1 MKKITKRILLLIMVI
16 AIVINGLPFSIM
28 AETDTNTG
36 NEGITIDLSATGE
49 SIDEV
54 LSNISGLNALATS
67 TNSSVSTSEKL
78 TDSKK
83 DSVEDVIIDAVV
95 EETVEKEDTK
105 EEIKYDAG
113 SVLETPAADFEYTIS
128 DSEVT
133 IDDYIGSATE
143 VVIPAEIEGYPVTSI
158 GGGAFRRCNSLIRI
172 TLPDSVTEIGYSA
185 FEGCSSLAN
194 ITIPESVKTIE
205 QFAFYGCSSLTSI
218 TIPEG
223 VTSIEHS
230 AFGGCSSLTNIT
242 IPDSVTTIIRS
253 AFRGCSS
260 LTNITIP
267 EGVTNIEGYYAFE
280 GCSSLISIIV
290 SSNNINY
297 SSVEGVLFN
306 KDKTELICCPNAKVG
321 AYVIP
326 DSVTTIRPSAF
337 EGCSSLTNITIP
349 DSVTEIGNYAF
360 EGCSSLISII
370 VSSNNI
376 NYSSVEGVL
385 FNKDKTELICC
396 PNAKVGA
403 YVIPDSVTNIGNNAF
418 YGCSSL
424 TSITIPEGVTSIEF
438 TAFSGCS
445 SLTSITIPD
454 SVTKIGDSAFYGC
467 SSLTSIMIPEGVT
480 SIEFYAFEGC
490 SSLTDVYYTGTE
502 IQWNAIAMGDND
514 ELLNATIHFNYVP
527 GAIPEEIT
535 PSVDSNVVV
544 DSDKATVSGIKA
556 ESKPTDVI
564 AQFEGSDNIQIVGK
578 DGNIIADNALVG
590 TGCKVQ
596 LVENG
601 EVKDEVTIVIKGEI
615 DGNGII
621 DSDDAIHLLRN
632 TLFPDDFSVVAEDD
646 IDGSGE
652 YNSDDAIYLLRYTLF
667 PEEFP
672 LK

>member
-1 MKKITKRILLLIMVI
+1 MRINKRSVLLQSVCANRYRQVDKKITNRILLLIMVI

-326 DSVTTIRPSAF
+326 DSVT
-337 EGCSSLTNITIP
+337 
-349 DSVTEIGNYAF
+349 
-360 EGCSSLISII
+360 
-370 VSSNNI
+370 
-376 NYSSVEGVL
+376 
-385 FNKDKTELICC
+385 
-396 PNAKVGA
+396 
-403 YVIPDSVTNIGNNAF
+403 NIGNNAF

>member
-1 MKKITKRILLLIMVI
+1 MKKITNRILLLIMVI

-326 DSVTTIRPSAF
+326 DSVT
-337 EGCSSLTNITIP
+337 
-349 DSVTEIGNYAF
+349 
-360 EGCSSLISII
+360 
-370 VSSNNI
+370 
-376 NYSSVEGVL
+376 
-385 FNKDKTELICC
+385 
-396 PNAKVGA
+396 
-403 YVIPDSVTNIGNNAF
+403 NIGNNAF

>member
-326 DSVTTIRPSAF
+326 DSVT
-337 EGCSSLTNITIP
+337 
-349 DSVTEIGNYAF
+349 
-360 EGCSSLISII
+360 
-370 VSSNNI
+370 
-376 NYSSVEGVL
+376 
-385 FNKDKTELICC
+385 
-396 PNAKVGA
+396 
-403 YVIPDSVTNIGNNAF
+403 NIGNNAF

-424 TSITIPEGVTSIEF
+424 TSIT
-438 TAFSGCS
+438 
-445 SLTSITIPD
+445 
-454 SVTKIGDSAFYGC
+454 
-467 SSLTSIMIPEGVT
+467 IPEGVT